1 MCWNQ
6 TISLNT
12 FIFSFFAI
20 NFAYLNNIADIYY
33 YLFFLSFSSIQLV
46 EYFAWG
52 NLNNKKTIRLLSQ
65 IGLFLV
71 SMQPILLILSIK
83 NVEYNIKASVIAL
96 YCAFWLFCLLYFPID
111 FSMVKASNGHL
122 GWNWLHFP
130 PLVVLLW
137 IAFYFGLLL
146 YAKEYISFVL
156 VLILFF
162 YIYYTYY
169 KTTTWGSLWCWI
181 SNIIAVKLII
191 LTFLNPSLPNCLL
204 FEKNK

>member
-12 FIFSFFAI
+12 FIFSLFALT
-20 NFAYLNNIADIYY
+20 FAYFNNIADIYY

-71 SMQPILLILSIK
+71 SMQPILFMLSIA
-83 NVEYNIKASVIAL
+83 NVEYNIKAAVIAL
-96 YCAFWLFCLLYFPID
+96 YCAFWSFCLLYFPID

-122 GWNWLHFP
+122 AWNWLRFP

-146 YAKEYISFVL
+146 YAKDYINFVL
-156 VLILFF
+156 MLILFF

-169 KTTTWGSLWCWI
+169 TNHTWGSLWCWI

-204 FEKNK
+204 FEKK